1 MYSYF
6 EDDCIVLYTGLFI
19 STAFELSKLN
29 VLFDSMKTMKMV
41 LDKKK
46 QIEQNWR
53 KLKLIWTKKNKIR
66 TDLTKFDEN

>member
-46 QIEQNWR
+46 QIEQN
-53 KLKLIWTKKNKIR
+53 
-66 TDLTKFDEN
+66 

>member
-29 VLFDSMKTMKMV
+29 VLFDSMKTMKMGCYNLYYYYYFV
-41 LDKKK
+41 
-46 QIEQNWR
+46 I
-53 KLKLIWTKKNKIR
+53 IYYY
-66 TDLTKFDEN
+66 FYY